1 MMDSDERWIKCSDCL
16 PKEEDYYLTVVVD
29 NGNSHSMQVQRFY
42 QKPRI
47 LKGMYGDV
55 ETHWEL
61 TQWDDYFVTHWMP
74 LPKYPNKDS
83 GRVRSRTPFRDDM
96 KNCDLICMMDVF
108 LDKEDGGEFNSSPV
122 YFDRVQKQYVCIVK
136 FETMPLVIYAY
147 GETMEDLS
155 EDLQN
160 KLKGIVSK

>member
-1 MMDSDERWIKCSDCL
+1 MYYDERWIKCSDCL

-83 GRVRSRTPFRDDM
+83 RSEEHTSE
-96 KNCDLICMMDVF
+96 LQSHSEISYAVF
-108 LDKEDGGEFNSSPV
+108 
-122 YFDRVQKQYVCIVK
+122 C
-136 FETMPLVIYAY
+136 
-147 GETMEDLS
+147 
-155 EDLQN
+155 
-160 KLKGIVSK
+160 LKKKTHY